1 MCKKKDEEVS
11 KLKKV
16 IVLLFLSVFISSCGG
31 DKQAKQNMNQP
42 APEKPTDVA
51 VYKIVPS
58 FIEDKY
64 IVPGVAEAW
73 DDITVPA
80 ETSGP
85 VTWIGVEE
93 GSFVKKGEPLLRVN
107 TDNLMANLN
116 TAKVQLENDKKEYI
130 RQKNLY
136 AQKSVSQKQYD
147 TAKKTYDLSIVTYKL
162 ALDEYNKATIK
173 SPVQGIVDEIIPDV
187 GEYLSP
193 GNDVARMID
202 MSKLKIYV
210 NIPEKSVKYLKAGQE
225 VDVYVAETGGENSK
239 SKGIINYISVVS
251 DPDTLTHKV
260 RIDVPLDK
268 NIRPG
273 RIVRAN
279 IIRQSYNDVI
289 VIDLYSLI
297 DKDNKKYVFVN
308 NNGRAEERLVE
319 AGEMIG
325 DKVIIKS
332 GLKEGEELIVKGQQF
347 LKDGSLIRVAE

>member
-1 MCKKKDEEVS
+1 M
-11 KLKKV
+11 KKV
-16 IVLLFLSVFISSCGG
+16 IFLLILSVFITSCGE
-31 DKQAKQNMNQP
+31 KQAKQNTNQP
-42 APEKPTDVA
+42 APEKATDVA
-51 VYKIVPS
+51 VYKIEPS
-58 FIEDKY
+58 FIEDRY
-64 IVPGVAEAW
+64 VVPGVVEAW
-73 DDITVPA
+73 DDIKVPA

-93 GSFVKKGEPLLRVN
+93 GSFVKKGEPLLKVN
-107 TDNLMANLN
+107 TDNLIANLN

-162 ALDEYNKATIK
+162 ALDEFNKATIK

-210 NIPEKSVKYLKAGQE
+210 NIPEKSVKYLKNGQE
-225 VDVYVAETGGENSK
+225 VDIYVAETGGENSK
-239 SKGIINYISVVS
+239 SKGVINYISVVS
-251 DPDTLTHKV
+251 DSETLTHKV
-260 RIDVPLDK
+260 RIDVPFDK

-273 RIVRAN
+273 RIVRVN
-279 IIRQSYNDVI
+279 IIRRSYNDVI

-319 AGEMIG
+319 TGEMIG
-325 DKVIIKS
+325 NKVIIKS

-347 LKDGSLIRVAE
+347 LKDGSLIRIAE